1 MRSSRTT
8 RATSPAPRNS
18 SNSSPRWSWIRYAVP
33 SPSTRCAT
41 RCRTSTSRRSRRR
54 RCLATTRRSFGTPS
68 SRLIRT
74 SASSGS
80 SKRTSSSRRRS
91 TAGTS
96 RPANSAISAAVGRG
110 SIARAPVASLAI
122 GRETAVNTDARANGG
137 EPILELRALSKS
149 FGGLRA
155 VRDVTLKIMPGER
168 QAIIGPNG
176 AGKTTLFNLI
186 TGIFPATS
194 GQVVLFGQDVTEWPS
209 HRRTALGMART
220 FQITSLFP
228 KLTVLDNVLLAIQG
242 LRRSKF
248 VMWRFLS
255 SYRDIYDKAYGLL
268 ERARF
273 LDRKDTEVRYL
284 SHGEQ
289 RQLEIVLGLASDPKI
304 LLLDEPA
311 AGLSSGESTEM
322 VEFLAKLDPKLAI
335 LLIEHDMDVVFDVAD
350 EISVLHFGEI
360 LESGAPEKI
369 KKSRRVQEIY
379 LGTE

>member
-1 MRSSRTT
+1 M
-8 RATSPAPRNS
+8 
-18 SNSSPRWSWIRYAVP
+18 
-33 SPSTRCAT
+33 
-41 RCRTSTSRRSRRR
+41 
-54 RCLATTRRSFGTPS
+54 
-68 SRLIRT
+68 
-74 SASSGS
+74 
-80 SKRTSSSRRRS
+80 
-91 TAGTS
+91 
-96 RPANSAISAAVGRG
+96 
-110 SIARAPVASLAI
+110 
-122 GRETAVNTDARANGG
+122 NTDARANGG
-137 EPILELRALSKS
+137 EPVLELRALSKS

-194 GQVVLFGQDVTEWPS
+194 GQVVLFGQDVTKWPS

-255 SYRDIYDKAYGLL
+255 SYRDFYDRAHELL

-289 RQLEIVLGLASDPKI
+289 RQLEIILGLGSDPKI

-311 AGLSSGESTEM
+311 AGLSSGESSEM
-322 VEFLAKLDPKLAI
+322 IRFLAHLDRNLAI
-335 LLIEHDMDVVFDVAD
+335 LLIEHDMDVVFDVA
-350 EISVLHFGEI
+350 EHISVLHFGEI
-360 LESGAPEKI
+360 LEAGAAEQIRRSEK
-369 KKSRRVQEIY
+369 VQQVY
-379 LGTE
+379 LGTA

>member
-1 MRSSRTT
+1 MSTDT
-8 RATSPAPRNS
+8 RA
-18 SNSSPRWSWIRYAVP
+18 
-33 SPSTRCAT
+33 
-41 RCRTSTSRRSRRR
+41 
-54 RCLATTRRSFGTPS
+54 G
-68 SRLIRT
+68 
-74 SASSGS
+74 
-80 SKRTSSSRRRS
+80 
-91 TAGTS
+91 
-96 RPANSAISAAVGRG
+96 
-110 SIARAPVASLAI
+110 
-122 GRETAVNTDARANGG
+122 GG
-137 EPILELRALSKS
+137 EPALELRGLSKS

-155 VRDVTLKIMPGER
+155 VRDVTLKIMPGDR
-168 QAIIGPNG
+168 KAIIGPNG

-194 GQVVLFGQDVTEWPS
+194 GQVLLFGRDVTSLPS

-242 LRRSKF
+242 LRPSKF
-248 VMWRFLS
+248 VMWRFMS
-255 SYRDIYDKAYGLL
+255 SYRDVYEKAYGLL

-311 AGLSSGESTEM
+311 AGLSSGESAEM
-322 VEFLAKLDPKLAI
+322 AEFLLGLDSNLAL

-350 EISVLHFGEI
+350 HISVLHFGEV
-360 LESGAPEKI
+360 LETGPTEQI
-369 KKSRRVQEIY
+369 RKSAKVQEIY
-379 LGTE
+379 LGTG